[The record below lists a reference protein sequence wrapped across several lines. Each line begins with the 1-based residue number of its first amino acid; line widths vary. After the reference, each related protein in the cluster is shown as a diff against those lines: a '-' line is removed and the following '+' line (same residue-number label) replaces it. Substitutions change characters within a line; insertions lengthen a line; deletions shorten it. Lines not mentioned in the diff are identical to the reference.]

1 MNMKWSLL
9 ELNKYKDKP
18 CEFSEILDLK
28 ASLMRRDDQIL
39 DVSPAKV
46 DGLLTVGNDEYLIHY
61 RIDVIVTVPSSR
73 SLTPV
78 PLPIK
83 IDVSE
88 VFMTTEQYQNRK
100 EQVPEEEIIILEK
113 PTIDLNESVED
124 NILLA
129 IPLQVLTDEEQH
141 SHEMPKGDDWEVLS
155 EEDYAKKKQAEA
167 QQITDPRLAKLSE
180 LFNETSEDDDKQ

>member
-46 DGLLTVGNDEYLIHY
+46 DGLLTVENDEYLIHY

>member
-1 MNMKWSLL
+1 MKWSLL

-18 CEFSEILDLK
+18 CEFSEMLDLK

-39 DVSPAKV
+39 DVSPVKV
-46 DGLLTVGNDEYLIHY
+46 VGLLTVGNDEYLTHY

-78 PLPIK
+78 PLSLK
-83 IDVSE
+83 IDVDE
-88 VFMTTEQYQNRK
+88 VFMTLEQFQNRK

-124 NILLA
+124 NILLS
-129 IPLQVLTDEEQH
+129 IPLQVLTEEEQH
-141 SHEMPKGDDWEVLS
+141 SHEMPQGNDWEVLS

-180 LFNETSEDDDKQ
+180 LFNESSEDDDKQ